1 MNRLL
6 GVLAVGLSVLPA
18 AARAQDRLQYT
29 VGLMASQQIVQSRVE
44 PTSNRLSG
52 PVLGVEGALISDRL
66 TVRVRYGEGHVQPR
80 EGPDNVAR
88 DVVEGEA
95 LVGYRALPWL
105 TLWGGPS
112 ARAYTIGDNNQRW
125 LIWTARATGR
135 GTLVPGRMQS
145 FVELWGAFTGSVGDP
160 AFQWRTRGS
169 AHTVHAAVEPAELQ
183 DGVHARDR
191 SARDRRVVDAFADLR
206 ITAVVY
212 VRGAAA
218 LAGVAA
224 PAGVAVPAG
233 VAAESRAPGAGHA
246 VLRVRP
252 HLHRRRVQAPLQPA
266 PVCCREPF
274 RPGQVAADPP
284 GILRTAA

>member
-160 AFQWRTRGS
+160 ALQAGGRGFNGGLEVRLAQS
-169 AHTVHAAVEPAELQ
+169 TPLWSRLSYKMESTHATGLRETV
-183 DGVHARDR
+183 
-191 SARDRRVVDAFADLR
+191 
-206 ITAVVY
+206 
-212 VRGAAA
+212 
-218 LAGVAA
+218 
-224 PAGVAVPAG
+224 
-233 VAAESRAPGAGHA
+233 ESLTLSLIYGLP
-246 VLRVRP
+246 
-252 HLHRRRVQAPLQPA
+252 Q
-266 PVCCREPF
+266 
-274 RPGQVAADPP
+274 
-284 GILRTAA
+284 